1 MEYKACTPQY
11 FLDEMK
17 SYELSIILNNLNCC
31 VKNDWE
37 MSRQIMWS
45 NLTPYSKKKIKPSD
59 VLTLP
64 WDNKGHN
71 KKRKEVKVTEELVK
85 EMTRNAEA
93 NKQALIAAGII

>member
-1 MEYKACTPQY
+1 MEYKACTIQY

-37 MSRQIMWS
+37 MCRQIAWS
-45 NLTPYSKKKIKPSD
+45 NLTPYSKKKLKPSD

-64 WDNKGHN
+64 WDDKGQN
-71 KKRKEVKVTEELVK
+71 KKREVKVTKELVK

-93 NKQALIAAGII
+93 NKKALISAGII